1 MAGAPGGRAG
11 GVTVVAA
18 GVSDFFFFCA
28 KVSSEYISKLKTPIT
43 KVNLRSDLGRIFFIF
58 VCLNKKLI
66 NFHFLI
72 RVIERT

>member
-1 MAGAPGGRAG
+1 
-11 GVTVVAA
+11 
-18 GVSDFFFFCA
+18 
-28 KVSSEYISKLKTPIT
+28 VSSEYISKLKTPIT